1 MTKDNIL
8 FGIVGLLAGLI
19 IGFFVTNSLNKQQ
32 GFGAVSASSATAA
45 QPGNLPPGH
54 PDVPPG
60 STPPSGQQ
68 AGPSSAEV
76 QAAIDK
82 AKNEPDNFDAQVKA
96 AEFYYQIQRFD
107 GAIEFL
113 TKANKLKPDDYD
125 TIVHLGNAYFDAAD
139 ADPAKFSDAEKW
151 YAVALAKKPD
161 DADVRTDY
169 GLTFMLREPA
179 NYDRAIQEFK
189 RSLEYDP
196 SHTQTLQNLTV
207 AYTRK
212 GDATN
217 ASATLAKLEAADK
230 SNPAIAKLR
239 TDIDA
244 MKTK

>member
-32 GFGAVSASSATAA
+32 GFGAVSAQSPAT
-45 QPGNLPPGH
+45 QTGTLPPGH

-60 STPPSGQQ
+60 STAPGGQQ

-82 AKNEPDNFDAQVKA
+82 AKSEPDNFEAQVKA
-96 AEFYYQIQRFD
+96 AALYNQIERFG

-113 TKANKLKPDDYD
+113 TRANKLKPDDYE
-125 TIVHLGNAYFDAAD
+125 TVVHLGDVNYDAEKFDE
-139 ADPAKFSDAEKW
+139 AEKW
-151 YAVALAKKPD
+151 YAQALSKKPD
-161 DADVRTDY
+161 DVNVRTDY
-169 GLTFMLREPA
+169 GLTFMLREPV

-196 SHTQTLQNLTV
+196 NHEKTLQNLTV
-207 AYTRK
+207 AYTKK
-212 GDATN
+212 GDAAN

-230 SNPAIAKLR
+230 SNPAISSLR
-239 TDIDA
+239 TDIEA
-244 MKTK
+244 LKTK

>member
-32 GFGAVSASSATAA
+32 GFGAIAASTATTG

-54 PDVPPG
+54 PDVPAG
-60 STPPSGQQ
+60 GTAGGQQ
-68 AGPSSAEV
+68 PMGGPNSAEV

-82 AKNEPDNFDAQVKA
+82 AKAEPDNFDAQLKA

-113 TKANKLKPDDYD
+113 KRANQLKPEDYE
-125 TIVHLGNAYFDAAD
+125 TVVHLGNASFDSD
-139 ADPAKFSDAEKW
+139 KYDDAEK
-151 YAVALAKKPD
+151 YYTAALSKKPD
-161 DADVRTDY
+161 DVSVRTDL
-169 GLTFMLREPA
+169 GLVFMFREPP

-189 RSLEYDP
+189 RSLEFDP
-196 SHTQTLQNLTV
+196 AHPQTLQNLTV
-207 AYTRK
+207 AYTKK
-212 GDATN
+212 GDAAN
-217 ASATLAKLEAADK
+217 ASATLAKLESADK
-230 SNPAIAKLR
+230 TNPAIAKLR

-244 MKTK
+244 LKPK